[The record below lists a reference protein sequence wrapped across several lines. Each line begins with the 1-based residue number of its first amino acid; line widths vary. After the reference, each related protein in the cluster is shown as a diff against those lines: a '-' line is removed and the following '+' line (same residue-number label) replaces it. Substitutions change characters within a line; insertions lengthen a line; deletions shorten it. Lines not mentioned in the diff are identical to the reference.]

1 MIVNTPETT
10 AIRVMMI
17 VAFYPYPIIGGL
29 EHQAHELSKKLM
41 SLDVDVQV
49 VSGKFD
55 FLSPDNETVDGVP
68 VCRISLSKIRL
79 LRFIQTPI
87 WFFWAMYSRRNTFDI
102 VHVHQLSWFGLFAI
116 LIGKIL
122 RKPVIT
128 KLPNVGF
135 KGIPGL
141 VNSGFGKLR
150 LLILK
155 LSDSIVAMS
164 DASLSELEDV
174 NFSSNRI
181 LRVSNGIS
189 LKEGASKNK
198 NEHVAKQCNVVFVGR
213 LVPQKGVS
221 DLFVAWQ
228 RIAKAHKNV
237 SLEIWGDGPIRE
249 NLELLCQSLGIND
262 SVNFAGNVANV
273 REKLADMDIFVLP
286 SYVEG
291 NSNAILE
298 AMSAGLPI
306 VATRV
311 GGAEMQVGKQGKDFL
326 FEPADTDD
334 LYSALDTLIA
344 NRHIREKI
352 GEAMRKRIA
361 ENFDICSVARCYIN
375 GYIYLISDKKDE
387 ICNASI
393 I

>member
-1 MIVNTPETT
+1 MIVNTQETM

-41 SLDVDVQV
+41 SLDVNVQV

-55 FLSPDNETVDGVP
+55 SLSPDNETVDGVP
-68 VCRISLSKIRL
+68 VCRISLSEIRL

-122 RKPVIT
+122 GKPVIT

-164 DASLSELEDV
+164 DASVSELEHV

-181 LRVSNGIS
+181 LRVANGIS
-189 LKEGASKNK
+189 LKECTSKSRS
-198 NEHVAKQCNVVFVGR
+198 EHVTKQCNVVFVGR

-221 DLFVAWQ
+221 DLFIAWQ
-228 RIAKAHKNV
+228 RIAKVHKNV
-237 SLEIWGDGPIRE
+237 SLEIWGDGPLRE
-249 NLELLCQSLGIND
+249 NLELLCQSLGIKD

-273 REKLADMDIFVLP
+273 REKLVAMDIFVLP

-311 GGAEMQVGKQGKDFL
+311 GGAEMQVGKQGRAFL
-326 FEPADTDD
+326 FEPADTDG
-334 LYSALDTLIA
+334 LCRALDTLIT
-344 NRHIREKI
+344 NSHLRGEV

-361 ENFDICSVARCYIN
+361 ENFDISSVARCYIN

-387 ICNASI
+387 IYNASI